1 MHVHICIISFFSSTF
16 TYYLIQLSQ
25 EVYKE
30 SGFPIIVSEEA
41 QEGLVASLS

>member
-1 MHVHICIISFFSSTF
+1 MHVYVCVISFFSSTF

-30 SGFPIIVSEEA
+30 SGFPIIVSKEA
-41 QEGLVASLS
+41 QGGLVASLR